1 MLCDHKQ
8 QGFEQAGKIKDA
20 KTRELLFAD
29 FEISI
34 GPVSQILSIR
44 A

>member
-20 KTRELLFAD
+20 KTRELQR
-29 FEISI
+29 S
-34 GPVSQILSIR
+34 SQTSR
-44 A
+44 FQ